1 MPLVIFSG
9 LPSSGKST
17 RARDLKQ
24 QLESK
29 ISSLE
34 QGQPGANLKVI
45 LHTDESLGITK
56 EEYRESRTEKSLR
69 GLQMSAVKR
78 DISRS
83 NIVILDSPAYI
94 KGFRYQLHCEAK
106 ALSTSCCVI
115 HVLASLETCLNWNS
129 ERSKDDQWDPELLK
143 QLSMRYEEP
152 DGNSRWDSPLIPI
165 AFDDVSIPFDDIWN
179 TLVHQKAPQAN
190 AATMMKPATATNYL
204 QELDKSTQFVINKV
218 IEFED
223 LKTSRIKIDEDLF
236 LDLPPQGVSN
246 AKLQRIRR
254 TFVTLNRV
262 RSLDVDRIV
271 PLFVDYLD
279 SNINRDD

>member
-9 LPSSGKST
+9 LPSSGKTT
-17 RARDLKQ
+17 RAKALQ
-24 QLESK
+24 EQLLSK
-29 ISSLE
+29 IASLPPSS
-34 QGQPGANLKVI
+34 PGANLKVI
-45 LHTDESLGITK
+45 LHNDESLGIQK
-56 EEYRESRTEKSLR
+56 EEYRESKTEKSLR

-78 DISRS
+78 DISRN

-106 ALSTSCCVI
+106 ALSTACCVI
-115 HVLASLETCLNWNS
+115 HVMAPLSTCLEWN
-129 ERSKDDQWDPELLK
+129 EQRPDKWDPELLK
-143 QLSMRYEEP
+143 ALSMRYEEP

-165 AFDDVSIPFDDIWN
+165 AYDDKDIPFDDIWN
-179 TLVHQKAPQAN
+179 TLVFAKPPQAN
-190 AATMMKPATATNYL
+190 AATMMKPATKTNYL
-204 QELDKSTQFVINKV
+204 QELDKGTQFVINKV

-223 LKTSRIKIDEDLF
+223 LQTGRVKIDEDLF
-236 LDLPPQGVSN
+236 LALPIDGVSV

-262 RSLDVDRIV
+262 RSLDVDRII

-279 SNINRDD
+279 SNLNRDD